1 MLAFWKRIYNL
12 ENIRATT
19 AQKKQTNKNKM
30 ITVSICTSDQRTAFI
45 YNKGL
50 RVALVV
56 FVVNGPIPANLRAQ
70 LLNGFKS
77 LKQAKTFCAGA
88 GLAWFN
94 LAQG

>member
-1 MLAFWKRIYNL
+1 
-12 ENIRATT
+12 
-19 AQKKQTNKNKM
+19 M
-30 ITVSICTSDQRTAFI
+30 IAASICTSDQRTALI

-56 FVVNGPIPANLRAQ
+56 FVVNSPIPANLRAQ

-77 LKQAKTFCAGA
+77 LKQAKTFCADS
-88 GLAWFN
+88 GLAWFK

>member
-1 MLAFWKRIYNL
+1 
-12 ENIRATT
+12 
-19 AQKKQTNKNKM
+19 M
-30 ITVSICTSDQRTAFI
+30 IAASICTSDQRTAFI

-56 FVVNGPIPANLRAQ
+56 FVVNSPIPANLRAQ

-77 LKQAKTFCAGA
+77 LKQVKAFCADN
-88 GLAWFN
+88 GLAWFK

>member
-1 MLAFWKRIYNL
+1 
-12 ENIRATT
+12 
-19 AQKKQTNKNKM
+19 M
-30 ITVSICTSDQRTAFI
+30 ISASISTSDQRAAFI

-56 FVVNGPIPANLRAQ
+56 FVVDSPIASNLRAQ

-77 LKQAKTFCAGA
+77 LKQVKAFCADN
-88 GLAWFN
+88 GLAWFK